1 MKNQLIQVFTVL
13 NNRIEIENKEREQTG
28 ARKITQTRIEILG
41 QTSLLIQPELTL
53 NLTLAQTGDL
63 DAKLTADHFVKKNL
77 KEILPKYGFI
87 YDEDS
92 YLIFIPE
99 KSHFSKFLKLSMIEI
114 EVIDPES
121 ALVSKAVK
129 APEKNIQLIRQ
140 AIASGKFPNLVSRLL
155 AAGGDLKKF
164 I

>member
-1 MKNQLIQVFTVL
+1 MKNQLIQVFTEL
-13 NNRIEIENKEREQTG
+13 NKRIEIENKEREQTG
-28 ARKITQTRIEILG
+28 TIRIPQTRIEILG
-41 QTSLLIQPELTL
+41 QTSLLIQPELTI

-99 KSHFSKFLKLSMIEI
+99 NSYFSNFLNLTMIEI
-114 EVIDPES
+114 VVIDPES
-121 ALVSKAVK
+121 ALVSKALK

-140 AIASGKFPNLVSRLL
+140 AIASGEYPNLVSRLL
-155 AAGGDLKKF
+155 AAGGDLKRF